1 MRHKTKND
9 HPHYNEF
16 VNEPVDGNIPEAAP
30 WSSYH
35 KKTCIHHH
43 VHPGNLVGGCQARLS
58 RLLWK
63 DQDTTGN
70 GRWHPLET
78 WHILTSAFANSMMA
92 AFWLHVP
99 WQRKSELPGKIFS
112 MRMTRLLFKKTEKGE
127 NSFETKTWQ
136 GNRFLVVLF
145 CTNTAIVHFSFVD
158 HITSFLGFSLF
169 PWLCTFSSPFTL
181 RIRGGSK
188 PKWVQ
193 DHRKWSEQHDVPASW
208 FLFRLPNHNTF
219 CQVHIK
225 ENYWPY
231 ILVHW
236 DEIGLGNLAREIA
249 SSCWSGGYKT
259 RGAGGSLRFQ

>member
-1 MRHKTKND
+1 MIIDSVSWDWLVRHKTKND

-92 AFWLHVP
+92 AFWLHVRVNCQERSSLCG
-99 WQRKSELPGKIFS
+99 WVACCSRRQRREKTASKQKHDKEIVSWWYYFAL
-112 MRMTRLLFKKTEKGE
+112 TLL
-127 NSFETKTWQ
+127 
-136 GNRFLVVLF
+136 
-145 CTNTAIVHFSFVD
+145 
-158 HITSFLGFSLF
+158 
-169 PWLCTFSSPFTL
+169 
-181 RIRGGSK
+181 
-188 PKWVQ
+188 
-193 DHRKWSEQHDVPASW
+193 
-208 FLFRLPNHNTF
+208 
-219 CQVHIK
+219 
-225 ENYWPY
+225 
-231 ILVHW
+231 
-236 DEIGLGNLAREIA
+236 
-249 SSCWSGGYKT
+249 
-259 RGAGGSLRFQ
+259 

>member
-1 MRHKTKND
+1 MELLSQEDVYSSSCASGKSCWRMPSKTFKASVKGSGHNWKWK
-9 HPHYNEF
+9 
-16 VNEPVDGNIPEAAP
+16 VTSI
-30 WSSYH
+30 
-35 KKTCIHHH
+35 
-43 VHPGNLVGGCQARLS
+43 GNLAHLDLSLCKQHDGC
-58 RLLWK
+58 
-63 DQDTTGN
+63 
-70 GRWHPLET
+70 
-78 WHILTSAFANSMMA
+78 ILVACS
-92 AFWLHVP
+92 
-99 WQRKSELPGKIFS
+99 SELPGKIFS
-112 MRMTRLLFKKTEKGE
+112 MRMSRLLFEKTEKGE

-136 GNRFLVVLF
+136 GNCFLVVLF

-169 PWLCTFSSPFTL
+169 PWLCTFSSLFTL

-236 DEIGLGNLAREIA
+236 DEIGFGNLAREIA